1 MTKLTYEKRYWVAK
15 KVLSGYPIAKI
26 CAAQKISRETLY
38 AIKAKYLYFG
48 VEGLR
53 DKPAGRKA
61 DEILKET
68 KRKVVELRLNKG
80 YGPCLIEHLTGISH
94 NKVYK
99 VLVERGLITP
109 NPEKRRQRKWV
120 RWERTHS
127 NSLWQVDFKW
137 IDDTH
142 KWLCAYLDDHS
153 RLITAASYLEA
164 ATTDNALWLLEK
176 GIEKYGK
183 PRVVLSD
190 HGTQFYA
197 VRGGESMY
205 AAKLEELGIDHILS
219 RIRHPQTTGKIER
232 LWRTYI
238 AEAYRFGDLNEF
250 VENYNTQRPHMSLG
264 FRTPQAVFER
274 DLKKNGMQN

>member
-1 MTKLTYEKRYWVAK
+1 MAKLTYEKRYWVAK
-15 KVLSGYPIAKI
+15 KMLSGLPIAKI
-26 CAAQKISRETLY
+26 SAAQKISRRTAY
-38 AIKAKYLYFG
+38 AIRMKYLYFG
-48 VEGLR
+48 SESLR
-53 DKPAGRKA
+53 DKPAGRKP
-61 DEILKET
+61 DVVSKTIQ
-68 KRKVVELRLNKG
+68 RKIAELRLSKG
-80 YGPCLIEHLTGISH
+80 YGPCLIEHITGISH

-99 VLVERGLITP
+99 VLVQRGLITP
-109 NPEKRRQRKWV
+109 NLHKQRQRKWV
-120 RWERTHS
+120 RWERSHS

-164 ATTDNALWLLEK
+164 ATADNALQLLER
-176 GIEKYGK
+176 GIRDYGK
-183 PRVVLSD
+183 PRAVLSD

-205 AAKLEELGIDHILS
+205 TAKLSELGIDHVLS

-232 LWRTYI
+232 LWRTYM

-250 VENYNTQRPHMSLG
+250 VENYNMQRPHMSLG
-264 FRTPQAVFER
+264 FRTPNAVFER
-274 DLKKNGMQN
+274 DLKKSDMES